1 MPRKDEL
8 ESVFEEAR
16 QHLASLP
23 EWKITSE
30 TRNEIA
36 RLSATAIAHSEPPGR
51 GRGSSSLKVKAG
63 GETGTDN
70 HNRRLLVLDSRTLF
84 RLAN

>member
-36 RLSATAIAHSEPPGR
+36 RLSATAVAHSAPTGR
-51 GRGSSSLKVKAG
+51 SRGSSSLKVKAS

-70 HNRRLLVLDSRTLF
+70 HNRRLLILDNRPRF

>member
-23 EWKITSE
+23 AWKITSE
-30 TRNEIA
+30 TRSEIA
-36 RLSATAIAHSEPPGR
+36 RLSATAVGRPETPGDR
-51 GRGSSSLKVKAG
+51 SASTGLRVKAG
-63 GETGTDN
+63 SGTATDN
-70 HNRRLLVLDSRTLF
+70 HNRRLLKLS
-84 RLAN
+84 A

>member
-23 EWKITSE
+23 EWKITVE

-36 RLSATAIAHSEPPGR
+36 RLSATAVARSND
-51 GRGSSSLKVKAG
+51 GSSGGGSIRQEVKG
-63 GETGTDN
+63 EGETETS
-70 HNRRLLVLDSRTLF
+70 HRK
-84 RLAN
+84 

>member
-23 EWKITSE
+23 AWKITSE
-30 TRNEIA
+30 TRSEIA
-36 RLSATAIAHSEPPGR
+36 RLSATAVGRSETSGDR
-51 GRGSSSLKVKAG
+51 SASSGLKVKASA
-63 GETGTDN
+63 GTATNN
-70 HNRRLLVLDSRTLF
+70 HNRRLLK
-84 RLAN
+84 LAA